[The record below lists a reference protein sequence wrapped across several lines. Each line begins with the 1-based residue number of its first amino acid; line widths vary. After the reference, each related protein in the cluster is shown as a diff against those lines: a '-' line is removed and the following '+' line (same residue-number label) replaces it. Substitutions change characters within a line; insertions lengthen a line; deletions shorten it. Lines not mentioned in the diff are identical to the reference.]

1 MSTVLTRV
9 GLLAALLALS
19 ACSGDGGG
27 EISTPSGDA
36 LAQSL
41 ILDTTTDSAEP
52 VEINDLDLD
61 FGSDGAA
68 FSAFF
73 E

>member
-1 MSTVLTRV
+1 MSTSLARAAV
-9 GLLAALLALS
+9 LAALLALS
-19 ACSGDGGG
+19 ACNGDGGG
-27 EISTPSGDA
+27 SVAAPSGDA

-41 ILDTTTDSAEP
+41 ILDSTSDSAEP

-61 FGSDGAA
+61 FSTDGTA
-68 FSAFF
+68 FSGFF